1 MKQNSAQKAE
11 TRKQLLAVIIDVKGE
26 NNMEFK
32 IPNKFILGGIEHSVE
47 MVQKLDDNALGW
59 FDPTVAVISLAQ
71 TKRGMEL
78 SASMKRQCFWHEMI
92 HAILNVMGK
101 DKLYNDESFVNT
113 FASFLSGAIDTM
125 EE

>member
-26 NNMEFK
+26 NNLEFK
-32 IPNKFILGGIEHSVE
+32 TPNKFILGGIEHSVE
-47 MVQKLDDNALGW
+47 MAQKLEDNALGW
-59 FDPTVAVISLAQ
+59 FDPAVAVISLAQ

>member
-1 MKQNSAQKAE
+1 
-11 TRKQLLAVIIDVKGE
+11 
-26 NNMEFK
+26 MEFK